1 MLITPRSTSIG
12 ATVTQI
18 DLGQALSHQDFA
30 QLLMALTTSKV
41 LCFPAQRID
50 APELRDFSARFG
62 SLQTLRSGQDKTG
75 FPEVSVLSN
84 VKRDGKLIGIPD
96 AGQNWHTDM
105 TYNRSVG
112 YANALLAF
120 QVPMRD
126 GRTLGATEFCDT
138 AAAYIDLPNEIKQ
151 QLENA
156 TAIHDLNYYW
166 EFMRREKA
174 SPRAPLSEAE
184 RAAHPPS
191 RHPVFLKH
199 PVSGKASIYV
209 NPSFTTH
216 IEGIPTETSDALLKM
231 LCEHVLK
238 PAYRYTHRW
247 SVGDLLIW
255 DHLSTWHN
263 AIADYGPDELRLIKR
278 CQIMADKIFNAEF
291 VAAALAHTA

>member
-1 MLITPRSTSIG
+1 MLITPGSTSIG

-18 DLGQALSHQDFA
+18 DLYQPLSRNDFA
-30 QLLMALTTSKV
+30 KLLLALTTHKV
-41 LCFPAQRID
+41 LCFPKQSID
-50 APELRDFSARFG
+50 APELRDFSAHFG
-62 SLQTLRSGQDKTG
+62 TLQTLRSGQDKTG

-84 VKRDGKLIGIPD
+84 VKREGKLIGIPD

-105 TYNRSVG
+105 TYNQSVG

-126 GRTLGATEFCDT
+126 GRVLGATEFCDT
-138 AAAYIDLPNEIKQ
+138 EAAYVDLPSNIKQ
-151 QLENA
+151 ELANA
-156 TAIHDLNYYW
+156 TAIHDLNDYW

-199 PVSGKASIYV
+199 PVSGKQSIYV

-216 IEGIPTETSDALLKM
+216 IEGMSKEHSDTLLKT
-231 LCEHVLK
+231 LFEHVLM
-238 PAYRYTHRW
+238 PPYRYTHQW
-247 SVGDLLIW
+247 AVGDLLIW

-263 AIADYGPDELRLIKR
+263 AIADYGPDEPCLIKR
-278 CQIMADKIFNAEF
+278 CQIMADRIFTPEF
-291 VAAALAHTA
+291 VTAALADSA

>member
-1 MLITPRSTSIG
+1 MLITPGSTSIG

-18 DLGQALSHQDFA
+18 DLGQPVSRTDFA
-30 QLLMALTTSKV
+30 QLLMALTTHKV
-41 LCFPAQRID
+41 LCFPKQSID
-50 APELRDFSARFG
+50 APELRDFSACFG

-84 VKRDGKLIGIPD
+84 VRREGKLIGIPD

-138 AAAYIDLPNEIKQ
+138 AAAYADLPSEFKQ
-151 QLENA
+151 QLANA
-156 TAIHDLNYYW
+156 TAIHDLNFYW

-174 SPRAPLSEAE
+174 SPRAPLSESE

-199 PVSGKASIYV
+199 PVSGTQSIYV

-216 IEGIPTETSDALLKM
+216 IEGMSKENSDASLKV
-231 LCEHVLK
+231 LFEHVLK
-238 PAYRYTHRW
+238 PAYRYTHQW
-247 SVGDLLIW
+247 TVGDLLIW

-263 AIADYGPDELRLIKR
+263 AIADYGPDEPRLIKR
-278 CQIMADKIFNAEF
+278 CQIMADRIFTPEF
-291 VAAALAHTA
+291 VAAALADQA

>member
-1 MLITPRSTSIG
+1 
-12 ATVTQI
+12 
-18 DLGQALSHQDFA
+18 
-30 QLLMALTTSKV
+30 
-41 LCFPAQRID
+41 
-50 APELRDFSARFG
+50 
-62 SLQTLRSGQDKTG
+62 
-75 FPEVSVLSN
+75 
-84 VKRDGKLIGIPD
+84 LIGIPD

-138 AAAYIDLPNEIKQ
+138 AAAYADLPNELKQ
-151 QLENA
+151 QLANA

-174 SPRAPLSEAE
+174 SPRAPLSDAE

-199 PVSGKASIYV
+199 PVSGTPAIYV

-216 IEGIPTETSDALLKM
+216 IDGMSKEKSDDLLKI
-231 LCEHVLK
+231 LFDQVLK
-238 PAYRYTHRW
+238 PIYRYTHQW
-247 SVGDLLIW
+247 NVGDLLIW

-263 AIADYGPDELRLIKR
+263 AIADYGPDEPRLIKR
-278 CQIMADKIFNAEF
+278 CQIMADRIFNPKF
-291 VAAALAHTA
+291 VAAALAGEA

>member
-18 DLGQALSHQDFA
+18 DLHQPLSRNDFA
-30 QLLMALTTSKV
+30 ELLMALTTHKV
-41 LCFPAQRID
+41 LCFPKQSID

-84 VKRDGKLIGIPD
+84 VKREGKLIGIPD

-126 GRTLGATEFCDT
+126 GRVLGATEFCDT
-138 AAAYIDLPNEIKQ
+138 AAAYADLPSSIKQ
-151 QLENA
+151 ELANA

-199 PVSGKASIYV
+199 PVSGKQSIYV

-216 IEGIPTETSDALLKM
+216 IEGMSKEHSDTRLKT
-231 LCEHVLK
+231 LFEHVLM
-238 PAYRYTHRW
+238 PPYRYTHRW
-247 SVGDLLIW
+247 AVGDLLIW

-263 AIADYGPDELRLIKR
+263 AIADYGPDEPRLIKR
-278 CQIMADKIFNAEF
+278 CQIMADRIFTPEF
-291 VAAALAHTA
+291 VTAALADSA

>member
-1 MLITPRSTSIG
+1 MIITPGSTFIG

-18 DLGQALSHQDFA
+18 DLGQPLSHKDFA
-30 QLLMALTTSKV
+30 QVLRALTTYKV
-41 LCFPAQRID
+41 VCFPKQSID

-84 VKRDGKLIGIPD
+84 VRREGKLIGIPD

-120 QVPMRD
+120 EVPMRD
-126 GRTLGATEFCDT
+126 GRPLGATEFCDT
-138 AAAYIDLPNEIKQ
+138 AAAYTDLPSELKL
-151 QLENA
+151 QLANA

-174 SPRAPLSEAE
+174 SPRAPLSESE
-184 RAAHPPS
+184 RAAYPPS
-191 RHPVFLKH
+191 RHPVFLNH
-199 PVSGKASIYV
+199 PVSGKPSIYV
-209 NPSFTTH
+209 NPSFTTN
-216 IEGIPTETSDALLKM
+216 IEGMSKEQSDDLLKV
-231 LCEHVLK
+231 LFEHVLK
-238 PAYRYTHRW
+238 PAYRYTDHW
-247 SVGDLLIW
+247 TVGDLLIW

-263 AIADYGPDELRLIKR
+263 AIADYRPDETRLIKR
-278 CQIMADKIFNAEF
+278 CQIMADRIFTPEF
-291 VAAALAHTA
+291 VTTTLSDEI

>member
-1 MLITPRSTSIG
+1 MLITPGSTSIG

-18 DLGQALSHQDFA
+18 DLGQPLSKKDFA
-30 QLLMALTTSKV
+30 QLLIALTTHKV
-41 LCFPAQRID
+41 LCFPKQYID

-84 VKRDGKLIGIPD
+84 VRREGKLIGIPD

-120 QVPMRD
+120 QVPVRD

-138 AAAYIDLPNEIKQ
+138 AAAYADLPSELKQ
-151 QLENA
+151 QLANA

-174 SPRAPLSEAE
+174 SPRAPLSDSE
-184 RAAHPPS
+184 RAKHPPS

-199 PVSGKASIYV
+199 PVSGKQSIYV
-209 NPSFTTH
+209 NPSFTTN
-216 IEGIPTETSDALLKM
+216 IEGMSKENSDASLKV
-231 LCEHVLK
+231 LIEHVLK

-247 SVGDLLIW
+247 TVGDLLIW

-263 AIADYGPDELRLIKR
+263 AVADYGPDEPRLIKR
-278 CQIMADKIFNAEF
+278 CQIMADRIFTPEF
-291 VAAALAHTA
+291 VTAALADQA

>member
-1 MLITPRSTSIG
+1 MQITPRSTSIG

-18 DLGQALSHQDFA
+18 DLAQAISHKDFA
-30 QLLMALTTSKV
+30 QLLLALTKHKV
-41 LCFPAQRID
+41 LCFPKQSID

-84 VKRDGKLIGIPD
+84 VKREGKLIGIPD

-126 GRTLGATEFCDT
+126 GRVFCDT
-138 AAAYIDLPNEIKQ
+138 AAAYADLPSSIKQ
-151 QLENA
+151 ELANA

-199 PVSGKASIYV
+199 PVSGKQSIYV

-216 IEGIPTETSDALLKM
+216 IEGMSKEHSDTRLKT
-231 LCEHVLK
+231 LFEHVLM
-238 PAYRYTHRW
+238 PPYRYTHRW
-247 SVGDLLIW
+247 AVGDLLIW

-263 AIADYGPDELRLIKR
+263 AIADYGPDEPRLIKR
-278 CQIMADKIFNAEF
+278 CQIMADRIFTPEF
-291 VAAALAHTA
+291 VTAALADSA

>member
-12 ATVTQI
+12 ATVTEI
-18 DLGQALSHQDFA
+18 DLGQPLSAKDFA
-30 QLLMALTTSKV
+30 QILLALTKHKV
-41 LCFPAQRID
+41 LCFPQQRID

-62 SLQTLRSGQDKTG
+62 SLQTLRSGQEKTG

-105 TYNRSVG
+105 TYNRAVG

-120 QVPMRD
+120 QVPTRE

-138 AAAYIDLPNEIKQ
+138 AAAYEDLPGKIKQ
-151 QLENA
+151 QLANA

-191 RHPVFLKH
+191 RHPIFLKH
-199 PVSGKASIYV
+199 PVSGHASIYV

-216 IEGIPTETSDALLKM
+216 IEGISKEQSDTILKM
-231 LCEHVLK
+231 LFEHILN
-238 PAYRYTHRW
+238 PRYRYTHQW
-247 SVGDLLIW
+247 NISDLLIW

-263 AIADYGPDELRLIKR
+263 AVADYGPDEPRLIKR
-278 CQIMADKIFNAEF
+278 CQIMADRIFEPKFLATTLAE
-291 VAAALAHTA
+291 AL